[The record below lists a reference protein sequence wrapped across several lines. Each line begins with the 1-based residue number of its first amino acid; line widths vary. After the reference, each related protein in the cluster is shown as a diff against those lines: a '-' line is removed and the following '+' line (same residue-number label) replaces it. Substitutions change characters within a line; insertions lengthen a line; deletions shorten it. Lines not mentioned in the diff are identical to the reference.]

1 MDLLSMLSGAMTSPD
16 ALGALEKKTGA
27 SQEQVTSLVNTA
39 LPCLIASMTENASTE
54 DGARSLLGA
63 LSQHTETGT
72 MAQQIADVDEEDG
85 GKILN
90 HILGDNQ
97 RGLIQTLMGQTGMTQ
112 NQVSSGLG
120 SMAPALL
127 SGLSAATNTA
137 SQSAQADSFDL
148 TDLFGMFGG
157 ASAAQQPVQQSSN
170 LLDSLFGGGQQAQ
183 PVQQQSSGGF
193 LSSLF
198 GGGQQAQPVQQQ
210 SSGGLLSS
218 LFGGGQQAQP
228 VQQQSS
234 GGLLSSLFGGG
245 QQAQPVQQPSLGGSL
260 LTGLLGSLLS
270 GGASQQSNAGLMNG
284 NVLLSI
290 LSALLK

>member
-228 VQQQSS
+228 VQQ
-234 GGLLSSLFGGG
+234 
-245 QQAQPVQQPSLGGSL
+245 PSLGGSL